1 MKITKSDL
9 RDTIAKYIK
18 DAKKRGTVKMS
29 LENLFMC
36 CPIAQVAYSEIS
48 GTNGRYVYKQE
59 FFKTAAKHFP
69 SFII

>member
-1 MKITKSDL
+1 MNTLKT
-9 RDTIAKYIK
+9 TIAQYIK
-18 DAKKRGTVKMS
+18 EAKKKGTIKMS

-36 CPIAQVAYSEIS
+36 CPVAPVAYSEIA

-59 FFKTAAKHFP
+59 FFKTAVKHFP

>member
-1 MKITKSDL
+1 MKTIKN
-9 RDTIAKYIK
+9 TIANYIK
-18 DAKKRGTVKMS
+18 ETKKNGTTKMT

-36 CPIAQVAYSEIS
+36 CPVAPIAYSEMA

-59 FFKTAAKHFP
+59 FFKIATKHFP

>member
-1 MKITKSDL
+1 
-9 RDTIAKYIK
+9 
-18 DAKKRGTVKMS
+18 MS